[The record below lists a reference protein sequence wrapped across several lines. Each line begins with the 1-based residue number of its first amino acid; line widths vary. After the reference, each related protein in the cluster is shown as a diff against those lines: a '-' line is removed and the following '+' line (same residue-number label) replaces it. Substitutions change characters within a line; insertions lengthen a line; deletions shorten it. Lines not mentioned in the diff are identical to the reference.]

1 MSTTSS
7 SSSRPYYEDN
17 HANVRTALTY
27 LSSEDRS
34 TWIKAGA
41 ALKSEFGENGF
52 AIWDEWSQSAPNYNA
67 RDAKSTWKS
76 FKEGRINIGT
86 LFFEAKR
93 NGFVP
98 AQRPQPLSK
107 EEWQK
112 KREEMQA
119 RRLAA
124 ERELAA
130 KQETARKVANDRWE
144 KANGA
149 QINHP
154 YLVKKGINTLAIAK
168 HLRQEGD
175 NLLVPARQFGQIHGV
190 QTISPDGDKR
200 FNKDA
205 ALGGSSMMFGSWSKA
220 KEDKEIV
227 LVEGL
232 ATGASIHLATGKTV
246 VVCFSANNLEKIAE
260 KLAKQ
265 TDLQVVIGA
274 DLDRS
279 GTGQRYANQ
288 AKALFSDNAVVL
300 LPDFTEQELS
310 QPNPPSDFNDLAQ
323 LRGLDH
329 VKKSFQEAFR
339 QVAEQRQTLALEVEE
354 PEPELTM

>member
-1 MSTTSS
+1 MLSTIFFAHSKTPISGVQLMGVSSFQGGFLLEFKMSTTSS
-7 SSSRPYYEDN
+7 SSSIRPYYEDN
-17 HANVRTALTY
+17 HANVRAALTY

-130 KQETARKVANDRWE
+130 KQEAAKKVANERWE

-190 QTISPDGDKR
+190 QTISPDGEKR

-205 ALGGSSMMFGSWSKA
+205 ALSGSSMMFGSWGNA
-220 KEDKEIV
+220 KQNKEIV

-279 GTGQRYANQ
+279 GTGQGTLI
-288 AKALFSDNAVVL
+288 KLK
-300 LPDFTEQELS
+300 
-310 QPNPPSDFNDLAQ
+310 
-323 LRGLDH
+323 H
-329 VKKSFQEAFR
+329 SFQIMPWCYCPTLPSKNLASLIPH
-339 QVAEQRQTLALEVEE
+339 QTL
-354 PEPELTM
+354 MI